1 MPEKKASQMTSGKPG
16 KKLADQYIRYTNIA
30 FQMAIIIGG
39 GMYGG
44 VKLDRWM
51 DWKFPLFT
59 VTLSLLAVTLAI
71 YISIRDFLK
80 KP

>member
-1 MPEKKASQMTSGKPG
+1 
-16 KKLADQYIRYTNIA
+16 
-30 FQMAIIIGG
+30 MAIIIGG

-44 VKLDRWM
+44 VRLDRWL

-59 VTLSLLAVTLAI
+59 ITLSLLAVTLAI